1 MALKTVG
8 LQTHIWNNNARS
20 FILLATYPVMM
31 MALTW
36 IIAVIFSGGMG
47 WSAKYGGAPAANNVD
62 STAVAINFANHFIM
76 QNWPFITG
84 MIAVWFCIA
93 YLFHTKMIRSLCHS
107 TPVTRK
113 EEPKLY
119 NLLEN
124 MCISRGLI
132 TPVLEIIETD
142 ALNAF
147 ASGINTKTYTI
158 TVTRGL
164 INTLDDEEIEGV
176 LAHELTHI
184 MNNDVRLLI
193 ISVIFTGMIGFAAQI
208 TWSMTRHN
216 LLYGR
221 RRRNNEGGGRFLIIL
236 FVVAFVLWVGYL
248 ATLFTRFALSR
259 SREYMADAGAIEL
272 TKNPAAMMRALMKIS
287 GKDYIKDSTD
297 DIALMC
303 IENSHAFL
311 GMFATHPPIDKRI
324 EAISE
329 TTGTPIPVFTAPD
342 KASNQSGRT
351 TDKNPWI

>member
-1 MALKTVG
+1 MALKTAG

-36 IIAVIFSGGMG
+36 IIAAIFSGGMG
-47 WSAKYGGAPAANNVD
+47 WSAKYGGAPAANQVK
-62 STAVAINFANHFIM
+62 SSAVAVDFANNFIA
-76 QNWPFITG
+76 QNWLFVIG
-84 MIAVWFCIA
+84 IIALWFCVA

-176 LAHELTHI
+176 LAHELSHI

-193 ISVIFTGMIGFAAQI
+193 ISVIFTGMVGFAAQM
-208 TWSMTRHN
+208 TWSMIRHN
-216 LLYGR
+216 LFYGN
-221 RRRNNEGGGRFLIIL
+221 RRNKNGGRLVIIL
-236 FVVAFVLWVGYL
+236 MIIAIVLWAGYI

-272 TKNPAAMMRALMKIS
+272 TKNPDAMMRALMKIS
-287 GKDYIKDSTD
+287 GKDRMKDIAD

-329 TTGTPIPVFTAPD
+329 TTGTPIPVFTTAPE

-351 TDKNPWI
+351 ADKNPWI